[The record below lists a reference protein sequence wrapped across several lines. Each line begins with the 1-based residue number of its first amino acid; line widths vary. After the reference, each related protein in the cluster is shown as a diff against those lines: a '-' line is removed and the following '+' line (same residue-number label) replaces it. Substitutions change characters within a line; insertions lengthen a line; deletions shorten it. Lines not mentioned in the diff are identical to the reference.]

1 MRLSIIK
8 VETEQQKK
16 ILCELEKEINLLFL
30 SYAKQIGIE
39 DHDLEKRCTEEY
51 GLRYFESSQYQNYL
65 IYDKEDLI
73 GFFIFQVEKSDYTQ
87 KETLILEELYI
98 KPDFRG
104 KGHGKEVIRHLQ
116 TLYQLPIELNCYYQ
130 APAYQFYEKLDGKV
144 IQIRYLLDFPP
155 SNF

>member
-30 SYAKQIGIE
+30 LYAKEIGIE

-51 GLRYFESSQYQNYL
+51 GLRYFESPQYQNYL

-73 GFFIFQVEKSDYTQ
+73 GFFVFQILPSEYTQ
-87 KETLILEELYI
+87 KITLILEELYI
-98 KPDFRG
+98 KPNYRG
-104 KGHGKEVIRHLQ
+104 KGYGKEIIQYLQ
-116 TLYQLPIELNCYYQ
+116 QEYKLPIELNCYYQ
-130 APAYQFYEKLDGKV
+130 APAYKFYEKLGGKL
-144 IQIRYLLDFPP
+144 IQVRYLL
-155 SNF
+155 